1 MKMDSCTQKL
11 AEFCA
16 GLQWAHVPATIREKI
31 TWCWADTLGIVLG
44 AVGTPEGEK
53 VLRVLSE
60 TYQENR
66 QPLPAPFASSPPPL
80 FALIHGTMADLWE
93 FADGYSA
100 GGIHASCTVIPAALA
115 VARDAGS
122 TGDLFLTAV
131 LVGYEVA
138 NRVARAMYRPGQLD
152 PCLATGTAGAL
163 GAAAACA
170 KILGFNPEQTAQ
182 ALGLA
187 ALLAPLSHKTNLW
200 GGHPGKPLHAGYGA
214 RAGVEAA
221 LLTGRGFGGSP
232 AILEGTGSDDPGFC
246 FLGGE
251 ADLSLVTLGLGEEY
265 TTSQVYYKPY
275 PVCRHAHGAIDALLE
290 ISRRHKLNAAEIEA
304 VEVRTTT
311 RAAAFVGHLETS
323 PASNPIECQF
333 SLPFLMAVTLMDG
346 KLGLEQLTS
355 SRIADPAVHDLVR
368 KVRLLGDPSLDPLYP
383 KFRPTQVT
391 VHLKGGIELTHR
403 VDAPK
408 GDPDAP
414 MRRQELE
421 EKFHSMASRVL
432 PPSQVSHLLN
442 KALGLAQGESLS
454 GIFEILSTIAA
465 SPTGTTP
472 S

>member
-1 MKMDSCTQKL
+1 MENDSSTRKL
-11 AEFCA
+11 SEFCA
-16 GLQWAHVPATIREKI
+16 GIHWAQVPAPIREKI
-31 TWCWADTLGIVLG
+31 TWCWTDTLGIILG
-44 AVGTPEGEK
+44 GVGTRESEE
-53 VLRVLSE
+53 VLRILSK
-60 TYQENR
+60 TYQGSEES
-66 QPLPAPFASSPPPL
+66 LPAPFALSPPPL

-115 VARDAGS
+115 VARETGS

-138 NRVARAMYRPGQLD
+138 NRAARAMYHPGQLD

-170 KILGFNPEQTAQ
+170 KLLGFTADQTAR
-182 ALGLA
+182 ALGMA

-200 GGHPGKPLHAGYGA
+200 GGHPGKPLHAGFGA

-221 LLTGRGFGGSP
+221 LLTGRGLSGSP
-232 AILEGTGSDDPGFC
+232 AILEGTGPDDLGFC
-246 FLGGE
+246 FMGGE
-251 ADLSLVTLGLGEEY
+251 ADLSLVTSGLGEEY

-290 ISRRHKLNAAEIEA
+290 ICRRQVIRPAEVEA

-311 RAAAFVGHLETS
+311 RAAAFVGHLKTS
-323 PASNPIECQF
+323 PTSNPIECQF
-333 SLPFLMAVTLMDG
+333 SLPFLVAVTLMDG
-346 KLGLEQLTS
+346 ALGLEQLTS
-355 SRIADPAVHDLVR
+355 SRIADPAVHDLVG
-368 KVRLLGDPSLDPLYP
+368 KVRLLGDSSLDPLYP

-391 VHLKGGIELTHR
+391 VYLKGGKELTHR

-414 MRRQELE
+414 MSTQELE
-421 EKFHSMASRVL
+421 AKFRSLAARVL
-432 PPSQVSHLLN
+432 SPAQVSHLQD
-442 KALGLAQGESLS
+442 KALGLAQGESL
-454 GIFEILSTIAA
+454 IEVFNLLSTIV
-465 SPTGTTP
+465 PGLP
-472 S
+472 GRYP